1 MSFTDKFKQY
11 QLDIEN
17 KLKGFLSQNDRKVD
31 DPILD
36 DSKNYEIIFDAS
48 RYSLLNTGKRIRPIL
63 LLEFY
68 KLCGG
73 KGDFAYNFACA
84 LEMIHSYSL
93 VHDDLPC
100 MDDDD
105 FRRGKPSCHKQFGE
119 DIALLAG
126 DTLLTEAFLVALKT
140 QNIPSERIV
149 KAAAYLA
156 DCAGGNGMIGG
167 QVMDITEKAF
177 ECLDFTLQMYAMKTG
192 CLIKAAT
199 VCGAILA
206 GANETQIKNA
216 RSYAL
221 KLGFA
226 FQIID
231 DILDATGDE
240 KVLGKPIGSDDKN
253 GKLTYAKRLGLDKA
267 RQTAKKLTDEAL
279 EILNEFNG
287 DTTFL
292 KELTEFLLQRD
303 Y

>member
-1 MSFTDKFKQY
+1 MNFTDKFKLY
-11 QLDIEN
+11 KNEIEK
-17 KLKGFLSQNDRKVD
+17 KLEAFLSQEK
-31 DPILD
+31 
-36 DSKNYEIIFDAS
+36 KEEYEIIFEAS
-48 RYSLLNTGKRIRPIL
+48 RYSLLNSGKRIRPIL

-68 KLCGG
+68 KLLGG
-73 KGDFAYNFACA
+73 EGDFAYNFACA

-100 MDDDD
+100 MDNDD
-105 FRRGKPSCHKQFGE
+105 FRRGKPSCHKQYSE

-140 QNIPSERIV
+140 QNLPAERVV

-167 QVMDITEKAF
+167 QVLDITEKAF
-177 ECLDFTLQMYAMKTG
+177 ENEVNTLKMYALKTG

-206 GANETQIKNA
+206 GADEKQIEKA
-216 RSYAL
+216 ESYAL

-231 DILDATGDE
+231 DILDATGDQA
-240 KVLGKPIGSDDKN
+240 VLGKPIGSDDKN
-253 GKLTYAKRLGLDKA
+253 GKLTYAKRLGLEAARSKA
-267 RQTAKKLTDEAL
+267 KELTTEAL
-279 EILNEFNG
+279 EILEQFKG
-287 DTTFL
+287 DTAFL
-292 KELTEFLLQRD
+292 KELTVFLLQREF
-303 Y
+303 